1 MITYFGINGYT
12 VSIPLNDTQ
21 WYDLIVEKDDIIQ
34 TVQCKFTASKNKQ
47 IDLRSTGGTNG
58 SVYDTVTNHPVTSIS
73 PILSLCSSVGSPSS
87 DWLKSILSS
96 CNGGKEI
103 PKTTPITDLFHLVFP
118 TNAYVSNSRIG
129 TDMAGSLILKRTSY
143 MRSTFPKKSLK
154 RYKDCKGREN
164 SLPHAKYSR
173 IVFIV

>member
-1 MITYFGINGYT
+1 MRLRTIIHD
-12 VSIPLNDTQ
+12 L
-21 WYDLIVEKDDIIQ
+21 YD
-34 TVQCKFTASKNKQ
+34 
-47 IDLRSTGGTNG
+47 
-58 SVYDTVTNHPVTSIS
+58 YYYTVTNHPVTSIS
-73 PILSLCSSVGSPSS
+73 PILSLCSSVGSPSN

-173 IVFIV
+173 IIFIV